1 MNAFEHI
8 SYAAKTDV
16 GQKRKNNEDA
26 FGVFPDI
33 GVFCVADG
41 MGGGD
46 DGEIASAAVV
56 KSVGDFAA
64 SHKPSVGVGFSASD
78 VASGISAS
86 VNEASAWIC
95 SRAAERNLKG
105 CGSTFVGVVL
115 DATAP
120 SEAIALHAGDSR
132 LYRIRGSSIKQIT
145 KDHSAAEMI
154 GAKDEKSVNPMF
166 RGMILRAVGVHP
178 TVDVERTPLS
188 LKEGDRIVICS
199 DGLSKMVDDRKIAA
213 IVHAGTSPDAVADAL
228 VAAANEAGG
237 SDNIT
242 VVVLFVGKLP
252 LAKPMAS
259 MPLPEH
265 PTGETAVT
273 DEAET
278 SNTGASSGFESEAD
292 TSDDNQTMNTITMK
306 PPPSSPLNDSARPIP
321 ARTPLRIRRAS
332 SGAASSRSRGFRLA
346 AVVIAVA
353 VFTAIAVVCGV
364 CLVRRARAKDEARE
378 VERQSSVRALA
389 EASACSAAETRS
401 RKADSAEE
409 TTTESIAQSVERELE
424 ISQEKGNGTAPAE
437 RSVEVKAVDVKTV
450 EPAADSS
457 DAAGIDAWRVHVLP
471 LLEDSCS
478 PTNSDAFIRTI
489 ARIPI
494 KVTVVSLKARLH
506 PICDETEDVERRRG
520 NAALLAAD
528 VQDIARELRKYS
540 ETRMA
545 AIDAALSEH
554 TTRAEFKSKLSTERS
569 GLDSFMKTS
578 ERFIDLEPSSAEA
591 QTACAEVMLGVVK
604 WFVQVN

>member
-26 FGVFPDI
+26 YGVFPEA

-46 DGEIASAAVV
+46 DGEIASAAVI

-78 VASGISAS
+78 VASGISTS

-154 GAKDEKSVNPMF
+154 GAKDERSVNPMF

-213 IVHAGTSPDAVADAL
+213 IVHGGAAPDAVADAL
-228 VAAANEAGG
+228 IAAANEAGG
-237 SDNIT
+237 TDNIT
-242 VVVLFVGKLP
+242 AVVLFVGKLP
-252 LAKPMAS
+252 LAKPTAAMS
-259 MPLPEH
+259 LPERQ
-265 PTGETAVT
+265 TGATEDS

-278 SNTGASSGFESEAD
+278 SNTGAGDGFEPDAD
-292 TSDDNQTMNTITMK
+292 TADDGQTMNTITMK
-306 PPPSSPLNDSARPIP
+306 PPPSSPSGEAAQSASSRP
-321 ARTPLRIRRAS
+321 RLQIRRAS
-332 SGAASSRSRGFRLA
+332 PDAASPRSRGLRLA
-346 AVVIAVA
+346 AVISAVA
-353 VFTAIAVVCGV
+353 ISVVVAVLCCV
-364 CLVRRARAKDEARE
+364 CLVRRARARNEARE
-378 VERQSSVRALA
+378 AERQRNVRALA
-389 EASACSAAETRS
+389 EANASAAAENRG
-401 RKADSAEE
+401 RKADDSEEKKAEE
-409 TTTESIAQSVERELE
+409 KEESITQSVERELE
-424 ISQEKGNGTAPAE
+424 ISQEAGNGALPAGPSSE
-437 RSVEVKAVDVKTV
+437 ETKG
-450 EPAADSS
+450 EPSADAS
-457 DAAGIDAWRVHVLP
+457 DAAEMDAWRTGVLP
-471 LLEDSCS
+471 LLANSCS
-478 PTNSDAFIRTI
+478 PTNSDAFIRTVT
-489 ARIPI
+489 RIPV
-494 KVTVVSLKARLH
+494 KATVVSLKTRLH
-506 PICDETEDVERRRG
+506 PICDETEAVERRRD
-520 NAALLAAD
+520 NAALLTAD

-540 ETRMA
+540 EGKMA
-545 AIDAALSEH
+545 AIDAALSAH
-554 TTRAEFKSKLSTERS
+554 TTRAEFKSKLSAERS
-569 GLDSFMKTS
+569 GLASFMEAT
-578 ERFIDLEPSSAEA
+578 ERFVDMEPSSAEA
-591 QTACAEVMLGVVK
+591 QTVCAEVMQGVVK

>member
-1 MNAFEHI
+1 MNAFAHI
-8 SYAAKTDV
+8 SIAAKTDI

-26 FGVFPDI
+26 FGVFPDV

-56 KSVGDFAA
+56 KAVGDFAL
-64 SHKPSVGVGFSASD
+64 SHKPPIGAGFSASE
-78 VASGISAS
+78 VATGLSAS

-120 SEAIALHAGDSR
+120 SEAVALHAGDSR
-132 LYRIRGSSIKQIT
+132 LYRIRGTSIKQIT

-178 TVDVERTPLS
+178 SVDVERTPLP
-188 LKEGDRIVICS
+188 LKEGDRIIICS

-213 IVHAGTSPDAVADAL
+213 IVHAGASPDAVADAL

-237 SDNIT
+237 YDNIT

-292 TSDDNQTMNTITMK
+292 TSDDNQTLNTITMK
-306 PPPSSPLNDSARPIP
+306 PPPARPPSEMARSIP

-332 SGAASSRSRGFRLA
+332 SGAASSRSRGLCLA
-346 AVVIAVA
+346 AVVFAVV
-353 VFTAIAVVCGV
+353 VFVAIAVVCCV
-364 CLVRRARAKDEARE
+364 CLVRRARAKNEARE
-378 VERQSSVRALA
+378 VERQRNVQALA
-389 EASACSAAETRS
+389 EANASVAAENRG
-401 RKADSAEE
+401 RKVDGADEKAP
-409 TTTESIAQSVERELE
+409 ESIVQSVERELE
-424 ISQEKGNGTAPAE
+424 ISQEAGNGTVPAE
-437 RSVEVKAVDVKTV
+437 PSGEETKV
-450 EPAADSS
+450 EPSADAS
-457 DAAGIDAWRVHVLP
+457 DAAEMDSWRTDVLP
-471 LLEDSCS
+471 MLANSCL

-489 ARIPI
+489 TRIPI
-494 KVTVVSLKARLH
+494 KVTVVSLKTRLH

>member
-1 MNAFEHI
+1 MNAFAHI

-26 FGVFPDI
+26 YGVFPEA

-46 DGEIASAAVV
+46 DGEIASAAVI
-56 KSVGDFAA
+56 KSVGDFAL
-64 SHKPSVGVGFSASD
+64 SHKPPVGVGFSASD
-78 VASGISAS
+78 VATGLSVS

-105 CGSTFVGVVL
+105 CGSTFVGIVL

-120 SEAIALHAGDSR
+120 SEAVALHAGDSR
-132 LYRIRGSSIKQIT
+132 LYRIRGTSIKQIT

-178 TVDVERTPLS
+178 SVEVERTPLP
-188 LKEGDRIVICS
+188 LREGDRIIICS

-213 IVHAGTSPDAVADAL
+213 IVHAGTSADAVADAL
-228 VAAANEAGG
+228 VAAANKAGG
-237 SDNIT
+237 TDNIT
-242 VVVLFVGKLP
+242 AVVLFVGKLP
-252 LAKPMAS
+252 LAKPVAAMS
-259 MPLPEH
+259 LPERS
-265 PTGETAVT
+265 TGATEDS
-273 DEAET
+273 DESET
-278 SNTGASSGFESEAD
+278 SNTGSGDGFESDAD
-292 TSDDNQTMNTITMK
+292 TADDNQTLNTITMK
-306 PPPSSPLNDSARPIP
+306 PPPSRPPSEMARQIP

-332 SGAASSRSRGFRLA
+332 SGAASSRSRGLCLA
-346 AVVIAVA
+346 AVVFAVV
-353 VFTAIAVVCGV
+353 VFVAIAVVCCF
-364 CLVRRARAKDEARE
+364 CLVRRARAKNEARE
-378 VERQSSVRALA
+378 AERQRNVQALA
-389 EASACSAAETRS
+389 EANASVAAENRGH
-401 RKADSAEE
+401 KADGADEKAP
-409 TTTESIAQSVERELE
+409 ESIAQSVERELE
-424 ISQEKGNGTAPAE
+424 ISQEAGNGTVPAE
-437 RSVEVKAVDVKTV
+437 PSGQTKV
-450 EPAADSS
+450 EPSADAS
-457 DAAGIDAWRVHVLP
+457 DASEMDSWRTGVLP
-471 LLEDSCS
+471 MLANSCS

-489 ARIPI
+489 TRIPI
-494 KVTVVSLKARLH
+494 KVTVVSLKTRLH

>member
-1 MNAFEHI
+1 MNAFAHI

-26 FGVFPDI
+26 YGVFPEA

-46 DGEIASAAVV
+46 DGEIASAAVI
-56 KSVGDFAA
+56 KSVGDFAL
-64 SHKPSVGVGFSASD
+64 SHKPPVGVGFSASD
-78 VASGISAS
+78 VATGLSVS

-105 CGSTFVGVVL
+105 CGSTFVGIVL

-132 LYRIRGSSIKQIT
+132 LYRIRGASIKQIT

-154 GAKDEKSVNPMF
+154 GVKDEKSVNPMF

-178 TVDVERTPLS
+178 SVEVERTPLP
-188 LKEGDRIVICS
+188 LREGDRIVICS
-199 DGLSKMVDDRKIAA
+199 DGLSKMVDDREIAA
-213 IVHAGTSPDAVADAL
+213 IVHGGTSADAVADAL
-228 VAAANEAGG
+228 VAAANKAGG
-237 SDNIT
+237 TDNIT
-242 VVVLFVGKLP
+242 AVVLFVGKLP
-252 LAKPMAS
+252 LAKPMAAMS
-259 MPLPEH
+259 LPERS
-265 PTGETAVT
+265 TGATEDS
-273 DEAET
+273 DESET
-278 SNTGASSGFESEAD
+278 SNTGAGDGFESDAD
-292 TSDDNQTMNTITMK
+292 TADDGQTLNTITMK
-306 PPPSSPLNDSARPIP
+306 PPPSRPPSEMARPIP

-332 SGAASSRSRGFRLA
+332 SGATSSRSRGLCLA
-346 AVVIAVA
+346 AVVLAVV
-353 VFTAIAVVCGV
+353 VFVAIAVFCCV
-364 CLVRRARAKDEARE
+364 CLVRRAREKNEARE
-378 VERQSSVRALA
+378 VERQRNVQALA
-389 EASACSAAETRS
+389 EANASVAAENRG
-401 RKADSAEE
+401 RKADGADEKVP
-409 TTTESIAQSVERELE
+409 ESIAQSVERELE
-424 ISQEKGNGTAPAE
+424 ISQEAGNGTVPAE
-437 RSVEVKAVDVKTV
+437 PSGEETKV
-450 EPAADSS
+450 EPSADAS
-457 DAAGIDAWRVHVLP
+457 DAAEMDSWRTDVLP
-471 LLEDSCS
+471 MLANSCS

-489 ARIPI
+489 TRIPI
-494 KVTVVSLKARLH
+494 KVTVVSLKTRLH

-528 VQDIARELRKYS
+528 VQDLARELRKYS